1 MSPGS
6 GKQEAKELQCI
17 GIDVG
22 PSGCVM
28 DNENPGKQPSLSGEI
43 DGRTTT
49 PPSPV
54 VPGKDLP
61 GVKPKPSGIL
71 LHAQEKGKKAGGS
84 LVRRLE
90 ARDQREETSKA
101 DTKRPN
107 GGESFPLSSG
117 CCVCSELSDTHIE
130 FF

>member
-1 MSPGS
+1 MSGGV
-6 GKQEAKELQCI
+6 GKVSILTLE
-17 GIDVG
+17 GRDV
-22 PSGCVM
+22 S
-28 DNENPGKQPSLSGEI
+28 QSGEI
-43 DGRTTT
+43 DGRTAP

-61 GVKPKPSGIL
+61 GVKPRPSGIL
-71 LHAQEKGKKAGGS
+71 LHAQEKGRKAGGS
-84 LVRRLE
+84 QVRTLE

-107 GGESFPLSSG
+107 GGESVPLSSG
-117 CCVCSELSDTHIE
+117 CCVCPELSDTHIE